1 MSEEKKT
8 TTKKAAT
15 APVFKG
21 RFIEEV
27 GKRKSASARVR
38 LFKSGEGVII
48 VNDKTLEEYFS
59 PTLSGLAL
67 AALKLTGLAKDLNF
81 SVIVNGGGLHGQA
94 EAIRHGISKALLA
107 LDVNLRGVMK
117 AKGLLTRDSRTKE
130 RKKPGL
136 KKARKAPQ
144 WAKR

>member
-1 MSEEKKT
+1 MTEDKKII
-8 TTKKAAT
+8 KKAT
-15 APVFKG
+15 SSVFKG

-38 LFKSGEGVII
+38 LYKTGEGVIVI
-48 VNDKTLEEYFS
+48 NGKQVDEYLT
-59 PTLSGLAL
+59 PTLVNLATS
-67 AALKLTGLAKDLNF
+67 ALKLAGQSKDLNF
-81 SVIVNGGGLHGQA
+81 SVIVSGGGKHGQA
-94 EAIRHGISKALLA
+94 EAIRHGISKALIA
-107 LDVNLRGVMK
+107 LDQNLRPSLK
-117 AKGLLTRDSRTKE
+117 AKGLLTRDARVKE